1 MSTTDDYHLYQRALH
16 GVRDFKRCKEFL
28 SLLDP
33 KSDPPEW
40 EAAEIAFIV
49 TYARNFV
56 GGNEKIDRSIPSCL
70 PAEVLQTLSDSALKL
85 HEKIVKAWRNK
96 LVAHTELGHIKP
108 RMTLAGSQ
116 GVGRQAEFDD
126 LQPETF
132 VEESVVSALW
142 ELISTVETET
152 AKLLLQR
159 HRALPEGSYAVSTDT

>member
-33 KSDPPEW
+33 KSDSPEW

-70 PAEVLQTLSDSALKL
+70 PAEVLQTLPAPAMQL

-108 RMTLAGSQ
+108 RMNLAGSQ
-116 GVGRQAEFDD
+116 GVGRQAEFDA
-126 LQPETF
+126 LQPETY
-132 VEESVVSALW
+132 VEEADVSPLWDLVSA
-142 ELISTVETET
+142 VEKET
-152 AKLLLQR
+152 AKLLLR
-159 HRALPEGSYAVSTDT
+159 LHRALPEGSYVVSTDA